1 MLHMQMLTRVLQYN
15 NLTAVFI
22 IITIITIFTILIIE
36 SIVFTILTIFII
48 IKIPKN
54 VILLKLWYI

>member
-15 NLTAVFI
+15 NLTAVF
-22 IITIITIFTILIIE
+22 TIITFFTILIIE

-48 IKIPKN
+48 IKISTN